1 MTDETKKTD
10 SCVLALLAVKE
21 LAEVPKEVLEKV
33 VRSIREQGG
42 DLRKV
47 KARSE
52 ETLAWIARHKA
63 AVALAEKRLNK
74 IDKRF
79 PDDPNMVHEAGLV
92 GSTRTGKDLKNSISV
107 NSDAI
112 TIKHQ
117 TLLHQLLGKIMDV
130 VDDPD
135 LTKSI
140 FKAVSNIG
148 NGLGIEKG
156 VVGETAHAVY
166 KFNKYLVQEL
176 REAGLEINDR
186 QGYILRQTHDVGKI
200 GKATFSTWAKDIYG
214 LLDKSATFGE
224 VVEQAEHLKILKRM
238 YDDIVTA
245 QYGIQGSSSVGH
257 ARTLHFLE
265 GGEAA
270 ADYHVKYGE
279 GSIYQ
284 VLQKSARTAAKAEAI
299 RRIHPEGRK
308 GFEKLEAKQ
317 QAKILK
323 TGDAALEKK
332 FNRGASR
339 RQRLRDQVFG
349 YGLHPTHHLVRE
361 VGRALRTLQA
371 VTKLA
376 YSATSTTT
384 DLTFAQLKLM
394 SISGEGLLSSTRK
407 LFNNYHK
414 TWRGLE
420 RDRLAS
426 LMMMHL
432 EFDTSSRYTDTEG
445 MKGIYSKIT
454 NYSMKMTF
462 LDKIT
467 KVNRLTMSTT
477 LMELHASKEF
487 DVPLRDLD
495 LKARAEL
502 ESFSITSQDW
512 DLIRDSK
519 ADALKTRIIDVS
531 NISDRDAQIKY
542 MNMLWHGSK
551 FGAIA
556 PGASVK
562 AMMNFGAHPD
572 SVAGQIV
579 QTAFQFK
586 TFGLEA
592 GRALSEILRSNP
604 HANNRTLLKS
614 LENWDNRKLLG
625 AAMVSGFSTAL
636 TGLWA
641 RDLLNGKAPRALDG
655 ATVADAFTRGVLP
668 LQITM
673 FSDIFT
679 GANLQYNKDIVSDLL
694 GPTAGLINDTWSL
707 AANSV
712 QAVKGEFGFGKEKDI
727 RAQSFKYFRRNVPGV
742 APVLN
747 FPLVK
752 PLLDSWFFDEMLE
765 NWNPGHKKRT
775 LKREEKKG
783 SLLDQLGL

>member
-1 MTDETKKTD
+1 MTDETKSTD
-10 SCVLALLAVKE
+10 PCVLALVAVKE
-21 LAEVPKEVLEKV
+21 LGEVPRDLIERV
-33 VRSIREQGG
+33 VKNIRDQGG

-47 KARSE
+47 KQRSN

-63 AVALAEKRLNK
+63 AVALADKRLNK
-74 IDKRF
+74 ISSRF
-79 PDDPNMVHEAGLV
+79 PDNPNVAHEAGLV
-92 GSTRTGKDLKNSISV
+92 GATRVGKDLKNSITV
-107 NSDAI
+107 NSDTL

-117 TLLHQLLGKIMDV
+117 TLLHQLLGKHLDV
-130 VDDPD
+130 IDDPTF
-135 LTKSI
+135 TKSI
-140 FKAVSNIG
+140 FKNIYNIG
-148 NGLGIEKG
+148 RGLEVDKG
-156 VVGETAHAVY
+156 MVGEISQGVH

-176 REAGLEINDR
+176 RAAGLEIRDKLD
-186 QGYILRQTHDVGKI
+186 YILRQTHDVGKI
-200 GKATFSTWAKDIYG
+200 GKTTFKQWSEDIYE
-214 LLDKSATFGE
+214 LLDKRQTFGD
-224 VVEQAEHLKILKRM
+224 VVDQAKQFKILQRIHK
-238 YDDIVTA
+238 DIITA

-257 ARTLHFLE
+257 ARVLHFLE

-270 ADYHVKYGE
+270 AAYHVKYGE
-279 GSIYQ
+279 GSIYE

-308 GFEKLEAKQ
+308 GFEKLEKRQ
-317 QAKILK
+317 QAAIIKK
-323 TGDAALEKK
+323 GDAELEKK
-332 FNRGASR
+332 FNKGASR
-339 RQRLRDQVFG
+339 RQRIRDQVFG
-349 YGLHPTHHLVRE
+349 YGLHPTSHLVRE
-361 VGRALRTLQA
+361 VGRAARTLQA
-371 VTKLA
+371 ITKLPL
-376 YSATSTTT
+376 SAVSTTT

-394 SISGEGLLSSTRK
+394 SISSEGLLSSTRK
-407 LFNNYHK
+407 LFNNYLK
-414 TWRGLE
+414 TWKGLE

-426 LMMMHL
+426 LMLMKL
-432 EFDTSSRYTDTEG
+432 EFDTSGRYTDTEG
-445 MKGIYSKIT
+445 LKGIYSKIE

-467 KVNRLTMSTT
+467 KVNRLTMSSTI
-477 LMELHASKEF
+477 MEMHASKEF
-487 DVPLRDLD
+487 DVSFGSLNDR
-495 LKARAEL
+495 ARAEM
-502 ESFSITSQDW
+502 ESFGITGEEW
-512 DLIRDSK
+512 DIIRSSK
-519 ADALKTRIIDVS
+519 ADVLKTKIIDVS
-531 NISDRDAQIKY
+531 NISNREAQLKY
-542 MNMLWHGSK
+542 MNMLWSGSK

-556 PGASVK
+556 PGASTK

-604 HANNRTLLKS
+604 NADNATLRGALKD
-614 LENWDNRKLLG
+614 WDNRKLLG
-625 AAMVSGFSTAL
+625 TAMVSGFL
-636 TGLWA
+636 TSLVSLWG
-641 RDLLNGKAPRALDG
+641 RDLLNGKAPRALNG
-655 ATVADAFTRGVLP
+655 ATIADAFTRGVLP
-668 LQITM
+668 LQVTM